1 MANGRSHKRRVKG
14 KLEEILD
21 NVATVKEDK
30 PVSKDVVKAAA
41 NLKGIQ
47 ANYNQAYRCIQSN
60 NVRAR
65 EDDKVSFQ
73 LIIPYLS
80 KFMMKSNR

>member
-1 MANGRSHKRRVKG
+1 MAGTSFPRNS
-14 KLEEILD
+14 LTTSYNEPCQQT
-21 NVATVKEDK
+21 TVKEDK